1 LQPPP
6 DPGELGRR
14 LMRMSLFIEMLE
26 QGDRSKEL
34 ATQMRLELDRIIEI
48 TRPVPSQRS
57 NVGDDAPAETSG
69 RR

>member
-1 LQPPP
+1 
-6 DPGELGRR
+6 
-14 LMRMSLFIEMLE
+14 MSLFIEMLE